1 MKLSLGFSPCP
12 NDTFIFDA
20 MIHQKID
27 TEGLSF
33 EVVFDDVETLNQK
46 AFKTELDITKLS
58 YHAYAYLTE
67 KYVLLHAGSA
77 LGFGVGPLLIC
88 NNEDYI
94 SADALQNL
102 QPHTSVLIPQSSNL
116 IPHTSDPIPHPIA
129 IGSSNLR
136 PQSSDPVPQTSDLRP
151 PTSNLRIG
159 IPGKYTTA
167 NFLLSMAFPEAK
179 NKIEMKFFEIESALL
194 NDQIDMGVIIHEN
207 RFTYQEKGLK
217 KIIDLGE
224 FWEDLTQ
231 GPIPLGGIMIKRE
244 LPEEIKQKVNRIIRR
259 SVQYAFDHPES
270 GMDFICSLSQ
280 EMSKEVINKHIELY
294 VNKFSI
300 DLGEVGRKAVNTFFE
315 EAYKGGIIP
324 ETKQNLFL

>member
-33 EVVFDDVETLNQK
+33 DVVFEDVETLNQK
-46 AFKTELDITKLS
+46 AFRADLDITKLS
-58 YHAYAYLTE
+58 YHAYAHLTE

-88 NNEDYI
+88 DNEDYI
-94 SADALQNL
+94 STDGLE
-102 QPHTSVLIPQSSNL
+102 
-116 IPHTSDPIPHPIA
+116 
-129 IGSSNLR
+129 NLR
-136 PQSSDPVPQTSDLRP
+136 LQTSD
-151 PTSNLRIG
+151 LRIG

-167 NFLLSMAFPEAK
+167 NFLLSLALPEAN

-194 NDQIDMGVIIHEN
+194 NHQIDMGVIIHEN

-224 FWEDLTQ
+224 FWEDLTK

-244 LPEEIKQKVNRIIRR
+244 LPEDIKQKVNRIIQR
-259 SVQYAFDHPES
+259 SVEYAFEHPES

-300 DLGEVGRKAVNTFFE
+300 DLGEVGRKAVHTFFE
-315 EAYKGGIIP
+315 EAHKVGIIP

>member
-33 EVVFDDVETLNQK
+33 DVVFDDVETLNQK
-46 AFKTELDITKLS
+46 AFRAELDITKLS

-67 KYVLLHAGSA
+67 QYVLLHAGSA

-94 SADALQNL
+94 SADLLADL
-102 QPHTSVLIPQSSNL
+102 QPPTSHFQ
-116 IPHTSDPIPHPIA
+116 
-129 IGSSNLR
+129 
-136 PQSSDPVPQTSDLRP
+136 PQTSDLRP
-151 PTSNLRIG
+151 PTSDLRIG

-167 NFLLSMAFPEAK
+167 NFLLSLALPEAK

-194 NDQIDMGVIIHEN
+194 NHQIDLGVIIHEN

-224 FWEDLTQ
+224 FWENLTQ
-231 GPIPLGGIMIKRE
+231 GPIPLGGIMVKRE
-244 LPEEIKQKVNRIIRR
+244 LPENVKQKINRIIKR

-300 DLGEVGRKAVNTFFE
+300 DLGEVGRKAVQTFFE
-315 EAYKGGIIP
+315 QAHKLGIIP